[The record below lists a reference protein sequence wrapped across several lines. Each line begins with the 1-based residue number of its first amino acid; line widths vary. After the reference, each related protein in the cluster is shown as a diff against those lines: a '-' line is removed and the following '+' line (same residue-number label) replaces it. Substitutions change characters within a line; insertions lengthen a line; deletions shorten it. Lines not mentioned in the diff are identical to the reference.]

1 MATLRAH
8 ANRVG
13 LRTPSHEHAAV
24 PSNRPLGPLRQGL
37 EWVAQNHIRPAVVHM
52 SVEGAYS
59 SVVNN
64 AVDQLVANHNLHVVV
79 SSGAKGSVAHS
90 AAVRSRLCL
99 FACHERT
106 SAC

>member
-52 SVEGAYS
+52 SVEGQSDA
-59 SVVNN
+59 
-64 AVDQLVANHNLHVVV
+64 DLLHILAHDSGEWV
-79 SSGAKGSVAHS
+79 SGVGWEWCRMEKMIISY
-90 AAVRSRLCL
+90 R
-99 FACHERT
+99 
-106 SAC
+106 